1 MQCITAML
9 DKSVDAIDVRDE
21 VNEAYN
27 DEVQAISRTLAWGHP
42 HVESWY
48 KNSAGRVINNSPY
61 SLQKYWEVTHD
72 LDLND
77 YHLEQTGD
85 NEAA

>member
-9 DKSVDAIDVRDE
+9 DKSVDAIDVRNE
-21 VNEAYN
+21 VNETYN
-27 DEVQAISRTLAWGHP
+27 DDVQAISRTLAWGQP
-42 HVESWY
+42 QVESWY
-48 KNSAGRVINNSPY
+48 KNSAGRVVNNSPF

-77 YHLEQTGD
+77 YNLEQAGD